1 MHFDPRLWQF
11 TEGARGRIWFTV
23 AVGVAAAAAGIA
35 RLAMLGW
42 LIGLVFTG
50 AEMADLILPFA
61 LVAGAMALRGVLEYV
76 REMVAHETSAR
87 VQLILRQTVYDRIT
101 TLGPAYFGSA
111 RTGEVVSSMVEGVD
125 QLETYFGKY
134 LPQLIVSLI
143 TPFGIFLFAMFL
155 DLPVA
160 LVLFFAAIA
169 TLLAPA
175 MFHSWDRR
183 NSVRRSRAYGAF
195 ASEFLDSLQGLATLK
210 AFGQSRAKGAELG
223 RKAHEIFRSTMWVL
237 ATNASTRGITDL
249 GITIGAAAALGLG
262 AYRVTDGVMSIEA
275 LLIVLM
281 LGVET
286 FRPLRDLRS
295 LLHQGMMGRSAAE
308 KIFNILDAEP
318 LVPDTVATPAS
329 LNGTDIRFDNV
340 QFAYPQARQST
351 HDGMDFTIA
360 SGERVGVVG
369 PSGCGKSTILRL
381 LQRQY
386 DPQGGGITIGGTDI
400 RDMPVSQLRSLIAVV
415 QQDAYLFHGTVEDN
429 LRFGKAD
436 ASRDE
441 IIAAARAANADDFIR
456 RLPDGYATIVGERGL
471 RLSGG
476 QRQRLAIARALLRD
490 APILVLDEALSAVDA
505 ENEAII
511 QEALDRLMKGRT
523 TLIFA
528 HRLSSIIGCDRLLV
542 LGKGRVV
549 EEGNHDSLIAREGI
563 YQNLMAAQTRDGGG
577 GDIDLTAALSEVR
590 ADGNDDNAGWIEEGT
605 EGASDILSARD
616 LGWMQAARLL
626 LAEAKPWRMKLFW
639 TFVFGVVR
647 TLAFIGI
654 GALSALVL
662 LAVKRGEP
670 FDGLLI
676 ALAVAA
682 PTAGILHWLESW
694 LAHDMAFRMLSEMRI
709 ALFKKLDR
717 LAPAFLLRRR
727 SGDVVG
733 LATHDVEMVEYFFA
747 HTIAPAFVSVL
758 VPSLVVAVL
767 VWFDWRLAAVL
778 APFLIT
784 VGLFPILWRKRIDRL
799 GTEAREVL
807 GDLNAFS
814 VDCIQGLSEIL
825 AFQAEGPR
833 REALNQRSRRAHAL
847 RLPFFSDISLQSAVL
862 EAATG
867 FGGLVVVIVG
877 AASVSAGRIEPGVLP
892 LMSLLAMAAFLPV
905 SEIAAIGRQLADTLG
920 ATRRLHSVNNEPV
933 PVTDGPV
940 NDLPLRPDGGAL
952 ITADAVTF
960 TYPDRVNP
968 ALNNVSFSIGP
979 GQTLAI
985 VGPSGAGKTTV
996 AHLLMRFW
1004 DPDAGRF
1011 TLDGHDLRDLNLDLL
1026 RDRIAL
1032 VAQDTW
1038 LFNDTLEANIRLAR
1052 PDASDADLRL
1062 ALERAALAD
1071 YVDSLPEGL
1080 QTPAGERGVK
1090 LSGGQRQR
1098 ISIARAFL
1106 KDAPVLIL
1114 DEATSHL
1121 DAISEK
1127 AVRAALSQLMQNRT
1141 TIVIA
1146 HRLSTI
1152 RDADQILVLDDGK
1165 AVELGS
1171 HDELVAEGGLYA
1183 RLVAR
1188 QTGSKAAAE

>member
-11 TEGARGRIWFTV
+11 TAGARGRIWLTV
-23 AVGVAAAAAGIA
+23 LVGLAAAAAGIA
-35 RLAMLGW
+35 RLALLGW
-42 LIGLVFTG
+42 LIGLVFAGTTLD
-50 AEMADLILPFA
+50 ELMLPFA
-61 LVAGAMALRGVLEYV
+61 LVAGAMALRGVLEYA
-76 REMVAHETSAR
+76 RAMVAHGTSAR
-87 VQLILRQTVYDRIT
+87 VQLILRQTVYDRIVA
-101 TLGPAYFGSA
+101 LGPSYFGSA
-111 RTGEVVSSMVEGVD
+111 RTGDVVNAMVEGVD
-125 QLETYFGKY
+125 KLETYFGEY
-134 LPQLIVSLI
+134 LPQLIVCLAA
-143 TPFGIFLFAMFL
+143 PFGIFVFALFL
-155 DLPVA
+155 DGPVA
-160 LVLFFAAIA
+160 LVLFGAAVV

-175 MFHSWDRR
+175 MFHSWDKR
-183 NSVRRSRAYGAF
+183 NSLRRSKAYGAF
-195 ASEFLDSLQGLATLK
+195 AAEFLDALQGLATLK
-210 AFGQSRAKGAELG
+210 SFGQSKEKGRQLAA
-223 RKAHEIFRSTMWVL
+223 KAHEIFRTTMWVL
-237 ATNASTRGITDL
+237 ATNASTRGITDT
-249 GITIGAAAALGLG
+249 GIAVGAAAALGLG
-262 AYRVTDGVMSIEA
+262 AWRVSEGAMSIEA
-275 LLIVLM
+275 LVIVLM
-281 LGVET
+281 LGTET

-295 LLHQGMMGRSAAE
+295 LLHQGMMGRSAAD
-308 KIFNILDAEP
+308 KIFSILEAEP
-318 LVPDTVATPAS
+318 LVRDEVTEQARLDGS
-329 LNGTDIRFDNV
+329 EIRFEQV
-340 QFAYPQARQST
+340 SFAYPGAKRNT
-351 HDGMDFTIA
+351 HDRMDFAIRT
-360 SGERVGVVG
+360 GERVGVVG

-386 DPQGGGITIGGTDI
+386 DPDQGRITIGGVDI
-400 RDMPVSQLRSLIAVV
+400 AAMPVSQLRSLIAVV
-415 QQDAYLFHGTVEDN
+415 QQDSYLFHGSVEDN
-429 LRFGKAD
+429 LRLGKSD
-436 ASRDE
+436 ATRDE

-456 RLPDGYATIVGERGL
+456 KLPDGYATIVGERGL

-505 ENEAII
+505 ENEAVI
-511 QEALDRLMKGRT
+511 QQALDRLMEGRT

-528 HRLSSIIGCDRLLV
+528 HRLSSIIGSDRLLV
-542 LGKGRVV
+542 LGEGRVV
-549 EEGNHDSLIAREGI
+549 EEGTHASLIAKEGT
-563 YQNLMAAQTRDGGG
+563 YRDLMAAQTRAGDG
-577 GDIDLTAALSEVR
+577 GDIDLNAALAAEKPR
-590 ADGNDDNAGWIEEGT
+590 AAADAGWTEEGA
-605 EGASDILSARD
+605 EGASDILSARE
-616 LGWMQAARLL
+616 LGWFKAAAMLM
-626 LAEAKPWRMKLFW
+626 AEVRPWRTKLFW

-662 LAVKRGEP
+662 LAVKNGEP
-670 FDGLLI
+670 FGDLLI

-709 ALFKKLDR
+709 ALFRKLDS

-758 VPSLVVAVL
+758 VPTLVVGVL
-767 VWFDWRLAAVL
+767 AWFDWRLAAAL
-778 APFLIT
+778 LPFL
-784 VGLFPILWRKRIDRL
+784 VAVALFPVLWRKRIDRL
-799 GTEAREVL
+799 GTESREVM

-833 REALNQRSRRAHAL
+833 RDALNRRSEKTNRL
-847 RLPFFSDISLQSAVL
+847 RLPFFSDISLQAAIL

-867 FGGLVVVIVG
+867 FGGLVVVIAG
-877 AASVSAGRIEPGVLP
+877 AASVGAGRIEAGVLP

-920 ATRRLHSVNNEPV
+920 ATRRLHAVHNEPE

-940 NDLPLRPDGGAL
+940 TDLPPAPGGGATV
-952 ITADAVTF
+952 TAEHVTF
-960 TYPDRVNP
+960 TYPDRTRP
-968 ALNNVSFSIGP
+968 ALTDVGFTIAP

-985 VGPSGAGKTTV
+985 VGPSGAGKTTI

-1004 DPDAGRF
+1004 DPEAGRI
-1011 TLDGHDLRDLNLDLL
+1011 TLDGHDIRELDLDLL

-1032 VAQDTW
+1032 VAQDTF

-1052 PDASDADLRL
+1052 PDASDAELR
-1062 ALERAALAD
+1062 AAIERAALAD
-1071 YVDSLPEGL
+1071 YIDGLPDGL
-1080 QTPAGERGVK
+1080 ATPAGERGVK

-1098 ISIARAFL
+1098 IAIARAFL

-1127 AVRAALSQLMQNRT
+1127 AVRAALAELMQART

-1152 RDADQILVLDDGK
+1152 RDADVILVLDDGH
-1165 AVELGS
+1165 AVECGS

-1188 QTGSKAAAE
+1188 QTGKAAAE